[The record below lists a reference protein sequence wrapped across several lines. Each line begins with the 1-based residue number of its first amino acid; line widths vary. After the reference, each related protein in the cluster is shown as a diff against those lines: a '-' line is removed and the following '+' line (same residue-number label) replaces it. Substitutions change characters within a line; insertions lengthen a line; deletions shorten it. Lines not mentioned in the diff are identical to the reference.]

1 MQAFMI
7 YRGDKPL
14 IWSTDGDT
22 QAHTEVTECFFT
34 FPSREI
40 ANRVMAE
47 VPSLFDLDEDDAE
60 NLSVREI
67 DIPV

>member
-1 MQAFMI
+1 MI

-14 IWSTDGDT
+14 VWSTDEDT
-22 QAHTEVTECFFT
+22 QAHTGVSECFFV
-34 FPSREI
+34 FPSCEI

-60 NLSVREI
+60 ALSVREMN
-67 DIPV
+67 IPG